1 MERGTKNLFIY
12 SCSKYLLSTCHMPD
26 TVVPGTVD
34 AVVNRRENP
43 NLLKFISFPF
53 TSYLYLSHAL
63 GGLGGMLCMERGNT
77 SLQGEVALSPDGQSR
92 DPHTLEGAGHLMS
105 RWRCWRG

>member
-1 MERGTKNLFIY
+1 MERGTKFIY
-12 SCSKYLLSTCHMPD
+12 SCSKYLLSTCHKPN
-26 TVVPGTVD
+26 TGTVD
-34 AVVNRRENP
+34 AVVNKKENP
-43 NLLKFISFPF
+43 NFLKFISFPF

-77 SLQGEVALSPDGQSR
+77 SLQGEVALSRDGQSR